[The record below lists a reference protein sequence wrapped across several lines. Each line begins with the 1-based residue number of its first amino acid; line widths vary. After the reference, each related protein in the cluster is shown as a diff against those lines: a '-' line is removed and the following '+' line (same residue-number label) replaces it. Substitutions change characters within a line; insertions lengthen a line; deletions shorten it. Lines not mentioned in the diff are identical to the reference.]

1 MGLFSKITDAVK
13 QAAPVIGG
21 VVGYGLG
28 GPAGGALFAG
38 IGSGIGGLVA
48 GQDVN
53 EALRTAA
60 IGGALGY
67 GAGKF
72 FGPAGS
78 GSSFSPG
85 FLKSAEPLTQA
96 GTQIANVGADSYLDG
111 AVAPISKST
120 AALNNPSMFD
130 KALGFAKE
138 NPYITAGGI
147 GALAMLGS
155 TAKEEEAAG
164 NLRPYP
170 TGKVISTPV
179 TTRDGRRLDLSNPE
193 DLALYKEDKAQ
204 FLDPEF
210 EYSENELRR
219 YYHGGEVSGPG
230 TGTSDSV
237 EAMLSDGE
245 FVMTAQAVRGAGD
258 GDRDIGAARMYDM
271 MAELE
276 AQA

>member
-1 MGLFSKITDAVK
+1 
-13 QAAPVIGG
+13 
-21 VVGYGLG
+21 
-28 GPAGGALFAG
+28 
-38 IGSGIGGLVA
+38 
-48 GQDVN
+48 
-53 EALRTAA
+53 
-60 IGGALGY
+60 
-67 GAGKF
+67 
-72 FGPAGS
+72 
-78 GSSFSPG
+78 
-85 FLKSAEPLTQA
+85 
-96 GTQIANVGADSYLDG
+96 
-111 AVAPISKST
+111 
-120 AALNNPSMFD
+120 
-130 KALGFAKE
+130 
-138 NPYITAGGI
+138 
-147 GALAMLGS
+147 MLGS
-155 TAKEEEAAG
+155 TPEEEAAG
-164 NLRPYP
+164 KLRPFP

>member
-1 MGLFSKITDAVK
+1 MGLFNKITDAVK

-28 GPAGGALFAG
+28 GGIGAA
-38 IGSGIGGLVA
+38 IGSGIGGLA
-48 GQDVN
+48 SGQEVN

-96 GTQIANVGADSYLDG
+96 TTQISPTAGLSAQEASFGGA
-111 AVAPISKST
+111 AQA
-120 AALNNPSMFD
+120 PSMLD

-138 NPYITAGGI
+138 NPLITAGGI

-155 TAKEEEAAG
+155 TPEEEEAG
-164 NLRPYP
+164 SLRPYP

-179 TTRDGRRLDLSNPE
+179 TTREGRRLDLSRPE
-193 DLALYKEDKAQ
+193 DVALYTEDKAQ

-210 EYSENELRR
+210 EYSESELRR
-219 YYHGGEVSGPG
+219 FYHGGEVSGPG

-245 FVMTAQAVRGAGD
+245 FVMTAKAVRGAGD

>member
-1 MGLFSKITDAVK
+1 MGLFSKITDK
-13 QAAPVIGG
+13 IKEAAPVIGG

-96 GTQIANVGADSYLDG
+96 TTQIGVSGVDPALDF
-111 AVAPISKST
+111 AVSPQNAAT
-120 AALNNPSMFD
+120 AALNDPSMLD
-130 KALGFAKE
+130 KALGFIGE
-138 NPYITAGGI
+138 NKALTAGI
-147 GALAMLGS
+147 GAGALALLGS
-155 TAKEEEAAG
+155 TPEEEAAG
-164 NLRPYP
+164 SLRPYP

-179 TTRDGRRLDLSNPE
+179 TTRDGRRLDLSRPE
-193 DLALYKEDKAQ
+193 DVALYKEDKAQ

-210 EYSENELRR
+210 EYSESELRR
-219 YYHGGEVSGPG
+219 FYHGGEVSGPG

-237 EAMLSDGE
+237 EALLSDGE
-245 FVMTAQAVRGAGD
+245 FVMTAKAVRGAGD

>member
-85 FLKSAEPLTQA
+85 FLKSAEPLTTATTQVSQPSFFGDPGVMA
-96 GTQIANVGADSYLDG
+96 GESGITD
-111 AVAPISKST
+111 
-120 AALNNPSMFD
+120 PSLLD
-130 KALGFAKE
+130 KAIGFMGE
-138 NPYITAGGI
+138 NKALTAGI
-147 GALAMLGS
+147 GAGALALLGS

-179 TTRDGRRLDLSNPE
+179 TTREGRRLDLSRPE

-210 EYSENELRR
+210 EYSESELRR
-219 YYHGGEVSGPG
+219 FYHGGEVSGPG

-237 EAMLSDGE
+237 EALLSDGE

>member
-21 VVGYGLG
+21 VVGFGMG
-28 GPAGGALFAG
+28 GPIGAA
-38 IGSGIGGLVA
+38 IGSGIGGLA
-48 GQDVN
+48 SGQEVN

-85 FLKSAEPLTQA
+85 FLKSAQPLTQA
-96 GTQIANVGADSYLDG
+96 TTQIGVSGVDPALDF
-111 AVAPISKST
+111 AVSSQNAAT
-120 AALNNPSMFD
+120 TALNNPSMFD

-138 NPYITAGGI
+138 NPFITAGGI

-155 TAKEEEAAG
+155 TPEEEAAG
-164 NLRPYP
+164 KLRPFP

-237 EAMLSDGE
+237 EALLSDGE

>member
-1 MGLFSKITDAVK
+1 MGLFNKITDAVK

-28 GPAGGALFAG
+28 GPAGGALFSG

-48 GQDVN
+48 GQGVD

-85 FLKSAEPLTQA
+85 FLTSAEPLTQA
-96 GTQIANVGADSYLDG
+96 TTQISPTAGLSAQEASFGGA
-111 AVAPISKST
+111 AQA
-120 AALNNPSMFD
+120 PSMFD
-130 KALGFAKE
+130 KALGFIGDNKLL
-138 NPYITAGGI
+138 TAGGI

-155 TAKEEEAAG
+155 TPEEEEAG
-164 NLRPYP
+164 SMRPYP

-179 TTRDGRRLDLSNPE
+179 TTREGRRLDLSRPE
-193 DLALYKEDKAQ
+193 DVALYTEDKAQ

-210 EYSENELRR
+210 EYSESELRR
-219 YYHGGEVSGPG
+219 FYHGGEVSGPG

>member
-1 MGLFSKITDAVK
+1 MGLFNKITDAVK

-96 GTQIANVGADSYLDG
+96 TTQISPTAGLSAQEASFGGA
-111 AVAPISKST
+111 AQA
-120 AALNNPSMFD
+120 PSMLD

-138 NPYITAGGI
+138 NPLITAGGI

-155 TAKEEEAAG
+155 TPEEEEAARS
-164 NLRPYP
+164 LRPYP

-210 EYSENELRR
+210 EYSESELRR

-245 FVMTAQAVRGAGD
+245 FVMTAKAVRGAGD

>member
-21 VVGYGLG
+21 VVGFGMG
-28 GPAGGALFAG
+28 GPVGAA
-38 IGSGIGGLVA
+38 IGSGIGGLA
-48 GQDVN
+48 SGQEVN

-60 IGGALGY
+60 IGGALGA
-67 GAGKF
+67 GAQGL
-72 FGPAGS
+72 G
-78 GSSFSPG
+78 FSQAAKGG
-85 FLKSAEPLTQA
+85 FLPQMPGATLPTA
-96 GTQIANVGADSYLDG
+96 TTQIANLPPELTTGQFNGSVQ
-111 AVAPISKST
+111 
-120 AALNNPSMFD
+120 PSMFD
-130 KALGFAKE
+130 KALGFIGDNKLL
-138 NPYITAGGI
+138 TAGGI

-155 TAKEEEAAG
+155 TPEEEAAG
-164 NLRPYP
+164 KLRPFP

-179 TTRDGRRLDLSNPE
+179 TTRDGRRLDLSRPE
-193 DLALYKEDKAQ
+193 DVALYKEDKAQ

-219 YYHGGEVSGPG
+219 FYHGGEVSGPG

-237 EAMLSDGE
+237 EALLSDGE

>member
-1 MGLFSKITDAVK
+1 MGLFSKITDMVK
-13 QAAPVIGG
+13 EAAPVIGG
-21 VVGYGLG
+21 VVGFGMG
-28 GPAGGALFAG
+28 GPIGAA
-38 IGSGIGGLVA
+38 IGSGIGGLA
-48 GQDVN
+48 SGQEVN

-67 GAGKF
+67 GAQGL
-72 FGPAGS
+72 G
-78 GSSFSPG
+78 FSQAAKGG
-85 FLKSAEPLTQA
+85 FLPQMP
-96 GTQIANVGADSYLDG
+96 G
-111 AVAPISKST
+111 
-120 AALNNPSMFD
+120 AALPTATAQISPTAGLSAQEASFGGAAQAPSMFD

-138 NPYITAGGI
+138 NPFITAGGI

-164 NLRPYP
+164 NLRPFP

-193 DLALYKEDKAQ
+193 DLALFKEDKAQ

-237 EAMLSDGE
+237 EALLSDGE

>member
-1 MGLFSKITDAVK
+1 MGLFSKITDK
-13 QAAPVIGG
+13 IKEAAPVIGG

-85 FLKSAEPLTQA
+85 FLKSAQPLTQA
-96 GTQIANVGADSYLDG
+96 TTQIGVPGVDSALDV
-111 AVAPISKST
+111 AVSPQNAAT
-120 AALNNPSMFD
+120 AALNDPSMLD
-130 KALGFAKE
+130 RALGFAKE
-138 NPYITAGGI
+138 NPLITAGGI

-155 TAKEEEAAG
+155 TPEEEAAG
-164 NLRPYP
+164 SLRPYP

-179 TTRDGRRLDLSNPE
+179 TTREGRRLDLSNPE

-210 EYSENELRR
+210 EYSESELRR
-219 YYHGGEVSGPG
+219 FYHGGEVSGPG

-237 EAMLSDGE
+237 EALLSDGE
-245 FVMTAQAVRGAGD
+245 FVMTAKAVRGAGD

>member
-96 GTQIANVGADSYLDG
+96 TTQIGVPGVDSPLDF
-111 AVAPISKST
+111 AVSSQNAAT
-120 AALNNPSMFD
+120 TALNNPSMFD
-130 KALGFAKE
+130 KALGFIGDNKLL
-138 NPYITAGGI
+138 TAGGI

-155 TAKEEEAAG
+155 TPEEEAAG
-164 NLRPYP
+164 KLRPFP

-179 TTRDGRRLDLSNPE
+179 TTRDGRRLDLSRPE

-210 EYSENELRR
+210 EYSESELRR
-219 YYHGGEVSGPG
+219 FYHGGEVSGPG

>member
-21 VVGYGLG
+21 VVGFGMG
-28 GPAGGALFAG
+28 GSIGAA
-38 IGSGIGGLVA
+38 IGSGIGGLA
-48 GQDVN
+48 SGQEVN

-60 IGGALGY
+60 IGGALGL
-67 GAGKF
+67 GAEGL
-72 FGPAGS
+72 G
-78 GSSFSPG
+78 FSKAAKGG
-85 FLKSAEPLTQA
+85 FLPQMP
-96 GTQIANVGADSYLDG
+96 G
-111 AVAPISKST
+111 
-120 AALNNPSMFD
+120 AALPTATAQISPTAGLSAQEASFGGAAQAPSMFD
-130 KALGFAKE
+130 KALGFIGDNKLL
-138 NPYITAGGI
+138 TAGGI

-155 TAKEEEAAG
+155 TPEEEAAG
-164 NLRPYP
+164 KLRPFP

>member
-1 MGLFSKITDAVK
+1 MGLFSKITDMVK
-13 QAAPVIGG
+13 EAAPVIGG
-21 VVGYGLG
+21 VVGFGMG
-28 GPAGGALFAG
+28 GPIGAA
-38 IGSGIGGLVA
+38 IGSGIGGLA
-48 GQDVN
+48 SGQEVN

-67 GAGKF
+67 GAQGL
-72 FGPAGS
+72 G
-78 GSSFSPG
+78 FSQAAKGG
-85 FLKSAEPLTQA
+85 FLPQMPGAALPQA
-96 GTQIANVGADSYLDG
+96 ATQIANLPPELTTGQFNGSVQ
-111 AVAPISKST
+111 
-120 AALNNPSMFD
+120 PSMFD
-130 KALGFAKE
+130 KALGFIGDNKLL
-138 NPYITAGGI
+138 TAGGI

-155 TAKEEEAAG
+155 TPEEEAAG
-164 NLRPYP
+164 KLRPFP

>member
-1 MGLFSKITDAVK
+1 MGLFSKITDMVK
-13 QAAPVIGG
+13 EAAPVIGG
-21 VVGYGLG
+21 VVGFGMG
-28 GPAGGALFAG
+28 GPIGAA
-38 IGSGIGGLVA
+38 IGSGIGGLA
-48 GQDVN
+48 SGQEVN

-67 GAGKF
+67 GAQGL
-72 FGPAGS
+72 G
-78 GSSFSPG
+78 FSQAAKGG
-85 FLKSAEPLTQA
+85 FLPQMPGAALPQA
-96 GTQIANVGADSYLDG
+96 ATQIANLPPELTTGQFNGSVQ
-111 AVAPISKST
+111 
-120 AALNNPSMFD
+120 PSMFD
-130 KALGFAKE
+130 KALGFIGDNKLL
-138 NPYITAGGI
+138 TAGGI

-155 TAKEEEAAG
+155 TPEEEAAG
-164 NLRPYP
+164 KLRPFP

-237 EAMLSDGE
+237 EALLSDGE

>member
-1 MGLFSKITDAVK
+1 MGLFSKITDMVK
-13 QAAPVIGG
+13 EAAPVIGG
-21 VVGYGLG
+21 VVGFGMG
-28 GPAGGALFAG
+28 GPIGAA
-38 IGSGIGGLVA
+38 IGSGIGGLA
-48 GQDVN
+48 SGQEVN

-67 GAGKF
+67 GAQGL
-72 FGPAGS
+72 G
-78 GSSFSPG
+78 FSQAAKGG
-85 FLKSAEPLTQA
+85 FLPQMPGAALPQA
-96 GTQIANVGADSYLDG
+96 ATQIANLPPELTTGQFNGSVQ
-111 AVAPISKST
+111 
-120 AALNNPSMFD
+120 PSMFD

-164 NLRPYP
+164 NLRPFAE
-170 TGKVISTPV
+170 GKVISTPV

>member
-1 MGLFSKITDAVK
+1 MGLFNKITDAVK

-21 VVGYGLG
+21 VVGFGMG
-28 GPAGGALFAG
+28 GPVGAAV
-38 IGSGIGGLVA
+38 GSGIGGLA
-48 GQDVN
+48 SGQEVN

-67 GAGKF
+67 GAQGL
-72 FGPAGS
+72 G
-78 GSSFSPG
+78 FSQAAKGG
-85 FLKSAEPLTQA
+85 FLPQMPGATLPTA
-96 GTQIANVGADSYLDG
+96 TTQISPTAGLSAQEASFGGA
-111 AVAPISKST
+111 AQA
-120 AALNNPSMFD
+120 PSMFD
-130 KALGFAKE
+130 KALGFIGDNKLL
-138 NPYITAGGI
+138 TAGGI

-155 TAKEEEAAG
+155 TPEEEEAG
-164 NLRPYP
+164 SMRPYP

-179 TTRDGRRLDLSNPE
+179 TTREGRRLDLSRPE
-193 DLALYKEDKAQ
+193 DVALYTEDKAQ

-210 EYSENELRR
+210 QYSENELRR
-219 YYHGGEVSGPG
+219 FYHGGEVSGPG

-245 FVMTAQAVRGAGD
+245 FVMTAQAVRGAGN